1 MVTIEGLNIS
11 FDKPFD
17 ECKNDISNA
26 LEKFI
31 KSSTVSVLSI
41 EAVGDLLSNYLKEIE
56 CSLEKGE
63 EYDFTEWVLKWHDD
77 VVSRLKELCYHGNEE
92 QIQTA
97 FKTLV
102 QLLPS
107 QIVLGSKGITFP
119 IQQFADIIKIVVSLE
134 DNISFFLSTIK
145 NILIFE
151 DIGKNIW
158 KALNIAICELGD
170 ALSAKV
176 VMNVL
181 QIINCI
187 EKQKVKDNVDF
198 GPSPSYCKIK
208 EGVISDKEIEL
219 NIKKFWNKIIAVHDL
234 NAKQQ
239 QMLLLVL
246 YEQLMPRMTKAIFL
260 TDYFMTSLNKGG
272 PVGLLALQGMFTL
285 IQKYNMNYPDV
296 YKKIYSMLD
305 GYVFDTQYKSRFYYL
320 TDMFLSSSHLPEAL
334 VAGYIKKFA
343 RLSLIA
349 PPVDIIIMMTFI
361 VNLLIRHPGLKILMH
376 RVTETTGLK
385 EDPYIIEE
393 VDPSM
398 SHAIESSLW
407 EVKILQH
414 HVLPSVS
421 SSAMFIQNPLPSVER
436 DLSVLLDLRD
446 DEIFGKEFKKRQ
458 KNPPVSFEKPNGL
471 TLSIPRNGMNLWC
484 FKNNINT

>member
-1 MVTIEGLNIS
+1 MMTIEGLTIS
-11 FDKPFD
+11 FDKSLD
-17 ECKNDISNA
+17 ECKDDLSKA
-26 LEKFI
+26 LDKFI
-31 KSSTVSVLSI
+31 KSNTVSSSSI
-41 EAVGDLLSNYLKEIE
+41 EAVGLVLSNYLKQIE
-56 CSLEKGE
+56 YSIEKRE
-63 EYDFTEWVLKWHDD
+63 ECDFTEWILKWHGDII
-77 VVSRLKELCYHGNEE
+77 SRLKELCLNGNEE
-92 QIQTA
+92 QIQSA

-107 QIVLGSKGITFP
+107 QIVLDSEGIVFP
-119 IQQFADIIKIVVSLE
+119 IQQYADIIKIFISSE
-134 DNISFFLSTIK
+134 DNMSYFLPILK
-145 NILIFE
+145 DILIFE
-151 DIGKNIW
+151 DMSRSIW
-158 KALNIAICELGD
+158 KALSLAVYDLAD
-170 ALSAKV
+170 VLSAKE

-181 QIINCI
+181 KIINCV
-187 EKQKVKDNVDF
+187 EKQKVKDNVNI
-198 GPSPSYCKIK
+198 GPAQSYCKIK
-208 EGVISDKEIEL
+208 DGVLSDKEIEL
-219 NIKKFWNKIIAVHDL
+219 CIKKFWNKIIAVNDL
-234 NAKQQ
+234 TAKQQ

-246 YEQLMPRMTKAIFL
+246 YEQLMPRMTKAVFL

-285 IQKYNMNYPDV
+285 IQKHNMNYPDV

-361 VNLLIRHPGLKILMH
+361 VNLLIRHPGLKVLMH
-376 RVTETTGLK
+376 RITETSDLK
-385 EDPYIIEE
+385 EDPYDIEE
-393 VDPSM
+393 IDPSL
-398 SHAIESSLW
+398 SHAIDSSLW
-407 EVKILQH
+407 EVKIIQQ

-471 TLSIPRNGMNLWC
+471 ALSIPRNGMNLWC
-484 FKNNINT
+484 FKNKINS

>member
-1 MVTIEGLNIS
+1 MVTIEGITIS
-11 FDKPFD
+11 LDKSID
-17 ECKNDISNA
+17 ECKNDICLA
-26 LEKFI
+26 LDKFI
-31 KSSTVSVLSI
+31 KSSTVSDLSY
-41 EAVGDLLSNYLKEIE
+41 EAVGHLLSNYLKQIE
-56 CSLEKGE
+56 CSIEKGE
-63 EYDFTEWVLKWHDD
+63 EHEFTEWILKWHSD
-77 VVSRLKELCYHGNEE
+77 VISRLKGLCYQGNEE
-92 QIQTA
+92 QIQSA
-97 FKTLV
+97 FKTLLE
-102 QLLPS
+102 LLPS

-119 IQQFADIIKIVVSLE
+119 IHQFADIIKIVISSG
-134 DNISFFLSTIK
+134 DISFFLSILK
-145 NILIFE
+145 DILIFE
-151 DIGKNIW
+151 DIARNIW
-158 KALNIAICELGD
+158 KAVSIAICDLSD
-170 ALSAKV
+170 VLSAKE

-181 QIINCI
+181 QIINCV
-187 EKQKVKDNVDF
+187 EKQKVKDNVDY
-198 GPSPSYCKIK
+198 GPAPSYCKVK
-208 EGVISDKEIEL
+208 EGVISDKEVEL
-219 NIKKFWNKIIAVHDL
+219 CIKRFWNKIIAVPDL
-234 NAKQQ
+234 TAKQQ

-246 YEQLMPRMTKAIFL
+246 YEQLMPRMTKAVFL

-334 VAGYIKKFA
+334 IAGYIKKFA

-361 VNLLIRHPGLKILMH
+361 VNLLIRHPGLKMLMH

-385 EDPYIIEE
+385 EDPYNIEE
-393 VDPSM
+393 TDPSL
-398 SHAIESSLW
+398 SHAIDSSLW
-407 EVKILQH
+407 EVKIIQH

-471 TLSIPRNGMNLWC
+471 ALSIPRNGMNLWC
-484 FKNNINT
+484 LKNKINT